1 MSAESSVTKTAVG
14 LQGTGRAVTRKA
26 KKFSESMS
34 SPSRRKSLQLLQP
47 VAGSQTKL
55 VGSDGFI
62 RLTNQS
68 SRSPKRKLGSD
79 GKSEPRKIFRPDAGK
94 NFTIFEDKSSLSSS
108 PASSPENET
117 VEMLTRDTPTESYW
131 KELAEERREALEDAL
146 KENEEL
152 HVENSRLKEENEKLK
167 VMADQAEYLADV
179 VETLIGKSSEESES
193 TEESDQPPDVAPHT
207 KEENLCSRDAVHRD
221 DEKSD
226 AGDTDNGVTDDTGC
240 SVEEENEEEEEEEEC
255 IHNDV
260 PSNRADETDRR
271 DEVVDR
277 LPNREACKVAEE
289 EEEEDL

>member
-1 MSAESSVTKTAVG
+1 MSAEGSVTKAPVG
-14 LQGTGRAVTRKA
+14 LQGAGRAVTRKA
-26 KKFSESMS
+26 KKFSESVS

-62 RLTNQS
+62 RLTNQA
-68 SRSPKRKLGSD
+68 SRSPKRKLCSD
-79 GKSEPRKIFRPDAGK
+79 GKSEPRKVFRPDAGK
-94 NFTIFEDKSSLSSS
+94 NFTIFEDKSSSSSS

-152 HVENSRLKEENEKLK
+152 HVENSRLKEENEKLQ

-179 VETLIGKSSEESES
+179 VETLIGKSSEESEGADES
-193 TEESDQPPDVAPHT
+193 DRSPDGALHTEE
-207 KEENLCSRDAVHRD
+207 ENRCSRDALHRNA
-221 DEKSD
+221 EKSD
-226 AGDTDNGVTDDTGC
+226 ADDADDDTRC
-240 SVEEENEEEEEEEEC
+240 SVEEEKREVEEEEEEC
-255 IHNDV
+255 IDSDV
-260 PSNRADETDRR
+260 PCNLADRIDRR
-271 DEVVDR
+271 NEVVDGSPSR
-277 LPNREACKVAEE
+277 GAC